1 MIRFNCDYS
10 EGAHEKIMERLMQTN
25 MEQTPGYGE
34 DMCDIVPKSPADMF
48 SNPLL
53 RKDNHIISVQMHK
66 GSIEIAIR
74 ILQRNMDLHRQNTVL
89 FCFGN

>member
-34 DMCDIVPKSPADMF
+34 DMYCEKARE
-48 SNPLL
+48 L
-53 RKDNHIISVQMHK
+53 
-66 GSIEIAIR
+66 IR
-74 ILQRNMDLHRQNTVL
+74 AA
-89 FCFGN
+89 